1 MMEIMYGQHTQ
12 LLMKIY
18 GGVRMSVS
26 FNRLI
31 ERIKQYDINCNI
43 DILQKAYNL
52 SRKAHD
58 GQQRVS
64 GEPYIIH
71 PIEVAYILAELE
83 LDCTSIIAALLHD
96 TVEDTEYTLKQL
108 RDEFGKEVADLVD
121 GVTKLSKIPYNTKEE
136 QQVENLRKM
145 FLAMAN
151 DIRVILIKLADRLH
165 NMRTLKY
172 LTHEKQ
178 LSISKETL
186 EVYAPIA
193 HRLGMSKIKWELE
206 DISLRYIDPE
216 GYYDLV
222 DKIAQK
228 RREREAFIKQIVDTL
243 KTKTQE
249 LGINAYVEGRPK
261 HFYSIYRKMREQNST
276 IDQIYDL
283 FAVRLIVDSV
293 KDCYGVLGMV
303 HELYK
308 PIPGRFKDYI
318 AMPKPNMYQSLHT
331 TVIGNEGHP
340 FEVQIRTW
348 EMHRVAEMG
357 IAAHWKYKE
366 GNKSR
371 SSADDNFNEKLSWV
385 RQLLEW
391 QKEMPDAAE
400 FMENL
405 KIDMFNDEVF
415 VFTPKGDVISLP
427 KNSTPIDFAYT
438 IHSAIG
444 NKMIG
449 AKVNGRLMPLEY
461 KLNNGDIVEIVTS
474 SNASGPSRDWL
485 KIVKSSQAK
494 SKIKQW
500 FKKEKREENIVRGK
514 ELIEKELK
522 KHGLTQSQLF
532 RTEWVE
538 TILKKYTF
546 STVDDLYAAIGYGA
560 ITAHKIVSRLK
571 EEYKKTVKAEELEQN
586 IADGTLQ
593 KAERKKAPG
602 PVNGIIVKGL
612 DNCLVRLSRCCNPVP
627 GDSIIGYITRGRGV
641 SVHTSDCINVKN
653 IPGEEERLI
662 EVSWDNGTKVVYKV
676 DISILANDRDALLL
690 DITNA
695 ISEAKIP
702 LKAINA
708 RTTKDHTAIMTLTL
722 EIIDTEQLNKILK
735 KLRKIDGVFDTT
747 RNKS

>member
-1 MMEIMYGQHTQ
+1 MT
-12 LLMKIY
+12 
-18 GGVRMSVS
+18 VS

-31 ERIKQYDINCNI
+31 ERVKQYDANCNMEV
-43 DILQKAYNL
+43 LKKAYTL
-52 SRKAHD
+52 SRNAHN
-58 GQQRVS
+58 GQQRES

-71 PIEVAYILAELE
+71 PVEVAFILAELE
-83 LDCTSIIAALLHD
+83 LDCTTIIAALLHD
-96 TVEDTEYTLKQL
+96 TVEDTIYTLEQL
-108 RDEFGKEVADLVD
+108 KADFGKEVAELVD
-121 GVTKLSKIPYNTKEE
+121 GVTKLGRIPYNTKEE

-151 DIRVILIKLADRLH
+151 DIRVIMIKLADRLH

-172 LTHEKQ
+172 LPPEKQ
-178 LSISKETL
+178 LAKARETL

-206 DISLRYIDPE
+206 DTCLRYTDPK

-228 RREREAFIKQIVDTL
+228 RKEREAFITQIIDTL
-243 KTKTQE
+243 KIKTE
-249 LGINAYVEGRPK
+249 EIGINARIEGRPK
-261 HFYSIYRKMREQNST
+261 HFYSIYRKMQEQHST

-293 KDCYGVLGMV
+293 KDCYAVLGMV

-331 TVIGNEGHP
+331 TVIGLEGHP
-340 FEVQIRTW
+340 FEVQIRTR
-348 EMHRVAEMG
+348 EMHRVAEVG

-366 GNKSR
+366 GSKSKNNL
-371 SSADDNFNEKLSWV
+371 DDNFTEKLSWV

-391 QKEMPDAAE
+391 QKEMPDASE

-415 VFTPKGDVISLP
+415 VFTPKGDVINLP
-427 KNSTPIDFAYT
+427 KASTPIDFAYS

-444 NKMIG
+444 NKMVG

-461 KLNNGDIVEIVTS
+461 KLNNGDIIEILTS
-474 SNASGPSRDWL
+474 SNTGGPSRDWL

-514 ELIEKELK
+514 EISEKELK
-522 KHGLTQSQLF
+522 KHGLTHSQLF
-532 RTEWVE
+532 KPEWIE
-538 TILKKYTF
+538 PILKKYTF
-546 STVDDLYAAIGYGA
+546 NTTEDLYAAIGYGA
-560 ITAHKIVSRLK
+560 ITANKIISRLK
-571 EEYKKTVKAEELEQN
+571 EEYKKTLKVDELEQN
-586 IADGTLQ
+586 LADGILQ
-593 KAERKKAPG
+593 RAEKKKKEA
-602 PVNGIIVKGL
+602 PVNGIIVKGI

-627 GDSIIGYITRGRGV
+627 GDAIIGYITRGRGV

-653 IPGEEERLI
+653 NPGEEERLI
-662 EVSWDNGTKVVYKV
+662 DVSWHTGANVAYKA
-676 DISILANDRDALLL
+676 DINILANDRDALLM
-690 DITNA
+690 DITNT
-695 ISEAKIP
+695 INDAKIP

-708 RTTKDHTAIMTLTL
+708 RTTRDQTVIMTLTL
-722 EIIDTEQLNKILK
+722 EITDTEQLNKILK
-735 KLRKIDGVFDTT
+735 KLRKIEGVFEAT
-747 RNKS
+747 RNKN